1 MFTNYGDYM
10 NRRVNK
16 LDCCCEKG
24 EDGKDGKDGTDVRN
38 GADLSCN
45 DISNVRCI
53 HFCEDIK
60 IYSKDSSHNSI
71 YIGQNDISDC
81 SNHDLSENS
90 ISIGNNVTTAGK
102 SVIIACS
109 GDTING
115 TIGKSSV
122 AIGIDISGGDKNVIL
137 GHNNKVYGE
146 NIALGYD
153 ISGGHF
159 KTQKQPGDIS
169 GVNNNIILNV
179 SGSSVSVPSA
189 ASVLDLNTPLG
200 SDLSGTTQINP
211 IRPCNNLGMMFPLYY
226 NPFNFDASYGSPF
239 NIPLNNPK
247 RKEVTWVPY
256 IIRPKW
262 ERNTTNN
269 NNTSAQ
275 KMIQER
281 AIVLGKM
288 GENTSDNGGIY
299 VFNKAGTTIQ
309 KITID
314 TTTSTAG
321 GTSTTSSGT
330 STTSSGTSTTSS
342 TATFDDFDIYKSI
355 ISTTNVVS
363 STSNTASS
371 GNDYVISSIEHIK
384 GDKDG
389 GIVCGVENIKSNLQN
404 AADMNF
410 LGVKLDKVSEIFFD
424 GEGKFAGYRQSS

>member
-81 SNHDLSENS
+81 SNHELSENS

-137 GHNNKVYGE
+137 GHNNKVFGE

-159 KTQKQPGDIS
+159 KTQKLPGAIPD
-169 GVNNNIILNV
+169 VNNNIILNV
-179 SGSSVSVPSA
+179 SGSSVSVPGA

-239 NIPLNNPK
+239 NDPLNNPK

-262 ERNTTNN
+262 ERNTPTNN
-269 NNTSAQ
+269 TYAQ
-275 KMIQER
+275 KIQER

-299 VFNKAGTTIQ
+299 VFTSNGGIK
-309 KITID
+309 KITIQD

-321 GTSTTSSGT
+321 
-330 STTSSGTSTTSS
+330 GTSTTSS

-355 ISTTNVVS
+355 ISTS
-363 STSNTASS
+363 STASS
-371 GNDYVISSIEHIK
+371 GNDYEISSIKHIT
-384 GDKDG
+384 GSNVSYDVVD
-389 GIVCGVENIKSNLQN
+389 IKNDYQN

-410 LGVKLDKVSEIFFD
+410 LGVKLDKVSEILFD
-424 GEGKFAGYRQSS
+424 GEGKFAGYKQKKL

>member
-115 TIGKSSV
+115 TIGESSV

-189 ASVLDLNTPLG
+189 ASVLDLGATPLG

-314 TTTSTAG
+314 TTTST
-321 GTSTTSSGT
+321 TRSTTS
-330 STTSSGTSTTSS
+330 
-342 TATFDDFDIYKSI
+342 FDDDFDIYKSI
-355 ISTTNVVS
+355 ISTTNVGS
-363 STSNTASS
+363 STNNTASS
-371 GNDYVISSIEHIK
+371 GNDYEISSIKHIT
-384 GDKDG
+384 
-389 GIVCGVENIKSNLQN
+389 GIDVSYDVVDINKHNQN

>member
-137 GHNNKVYGE
+137 GHNNKVFGE

-159 KTQKQPGDIS
+159 KTQKLPGDIS
-169 GVNNNIILNV
+169 DVNNNIILNV
-179 SGSSVSVPSA
+179 SGSSVSVPGA

-239 NIPLNNPK
+239 NNPLNNPK

-262 ERNTTNN
+262 EKNTTTNN
-269 NNTSAQ
+269 TYAQ
-275 KMIQER
+275 KIQER
-281 AIVLGKM
+281 ATVLGK
-288 GENTSDNGGIY
+288 EYI
-299 VFNKAGTTIQ
+299 
-309 KITID
+309 
-314 TTTSTAG
+314 
-321 GTSTTSSGT
+321 
-330 STTSSGTSTTSS
+330 
-342 TATFDDFDIYKSI
+342 
-355 ISTTNVVS
+355 
-363 STSNTASS
+363 
-371 GNDYVISSIEHIK
+371 
-384 GDKDG
+384 
-389 GIVCGVENIKSNLQN
+389 
-404 AADMNF
+404 
-410 LGVKLDKVSEIFFD
+410 
-424 GEGKFAGYRQSS
+424 R